1 MDSVNTAMNNL
12 KLSQDLRREVNE
24 FFITTNSTSSLQNE
38 LNEFMTKRISQKYRN
53 ICQIQ
58 IFRSTI
64 KENLITKQLVMVE
77 GLNTDKQE
85 QIIKIIVTRMEVMLK
100 SPESI
105 IINQGD
111 EVPFD

>member
-24 FFITTNSTSSLQNE
+24 FFITTNSTSTLQSE

-58 IFRSTI
+58 IFRATI
-64 KENLITKQLVMVE
+64 RDNVITSKFFDEILDDPENDGKA
-77 GLNTDKQE
+77 
-85 QIIKIIVTRMEVMLK
+85 
-100 SPESI
+100 
-105 IINQGD
+105 
-111 EVPFD
+111 